1 MASQFRIEHDALG
14 EMEVPAEAYWGIHTE
29 RARRTFDLAGRRVD
43 LALIHALAQVKQA
56 ACQANAELGFLDAP
70 RAQALEQACQE
81 VAAGQWD
88 AEFPLDALQG
98 GAGTSTNMNLNEV
111 LANRALEL
119 LGRPKGDYSALH
131 PIEQA
136 NLHQST
142 NDAYPTALRLASL
155 RLLAELS
162 AAIASLQGALQ
173 QREQGLA
180 GLVKLGR
187 TELMAAVPMTLGA
200 EFGAFAEALARDR
213 WRVFKCE
220 ERLRVVNLGGTAVG
234 TGLGA
239 PRSYIFLA
247 TERLRALTG
256 LNLCRAESLVDATAN
271 QDALVE
277 ASGILKAHACNLAK
291 VAQDLRLLA
300 AWGEI
305 KLPSLQAG
313 SSIMPGKVNP
323 VALEAVIQASLAAQA
338 QADTLA
344 QAVQRSSLQIC
355 EFMPLVAD
363 CLLGMLRG
371 LARADRLLQAQVQGL
386 SADAGAMRASLEAAP
401 TLVTALL
408 PLLGYEA
415 AGRLAAELAESR
427 RGDVR
432 AFLEERLGAEAVA
445 KSLAP
450 AALTSLGYEP

>member
-1 MASQFRIEHDALG
+1 MNGTRREHDALG

-43 LALIHALAQVKQA
+43 LALIHALALVKQA
-56 ACQANAELGFLDAP
+56 ACQANAELGLLDAP
-70 RAQALEQACQE
+70 RAKALEQACQE

-88 AEFPLDALQG
+88 LQFPLDALQG

-119 LGRPKGDYSALH
+119 LGRPKGDYGFLH
-131 PIEQA
+131 PIEQV

-162 AAIASLQGALQ
+162 ATIAGLQGALQ
-173 QREQGLA
+173 RREQDLA
-180 GLVKLGR
+180 QLVKMGR

-239 PRSYIFLA
+239 PRDYIFLA
-247 TERLRALTG
+247 TERLRGLTG
-256 LNLCRAESLVDATAN
+256 LNLCRAENLVDATAN

-277 ASGILKAHACNLAK
+277 VAGILKAHACNLAK

-305 KLPSLQAG
+305 ELPALQAG

-363 CLLGMLRG
+363 CLLSMLQG
-371 LARADRLLQAQVQGL
+371 LGRADRLLQAQVEGL
-386 SADAGAMRASLEAAP
+386 RADAEAMQAGLEAAP

-408 PLLGYEA
+408 PQMGYEA
-415 AGRLAAELAESR
+415 AGRLAAEFAASGR
-427 RGDVR
+427 KDVR
-432 AFLEERLGAEAVA
+432 VFLQERLGAEAVA
-445 KSLAP
+445 ASLSP
-450 AALTSLGYEP
+450 AALTRLGYAQ